1 MFMMTHVFLA
11 MEDSKIPNE
20 FISENGN
27 PLQQSESYFHKN
39 GFQNCEI
46 FSELIKCCQ
55 LPDVAFCVP
64 NLPENKWA
72 HHHSTVSEKVVWDLM
87 NRNCKT

>member
-55 LPDVAFCVP
+55 LPDVALCPQSSREQVGP
-64 NLPENKWA
+64 PPL
-72 HHHSTVSEKVVWDLM
+72 
-87 NRNCKT
+87 NRVRESRVGFNES